1 MLTGPVY
8 DSIQAECNWIDSI
21 DRRDATAASKLLHA
35 SFSQVDAGGV
45 VVHNRATLL
54 ANVVAGRFGKIELT
68 DIKVP
73 FSAGSTNVVIS
84 TWTFH
89 EQRHRVTDVRRA
101 VAWRSTCV
109 TPSAFAPADS
119 DATLESRRRFLGRS
133 GDSAARRNGLL
144 ALSGASRLNKWI
156 RISSLSV
163 LGPRGSQLRGSR
175 LNAL

>member
-89 EQRHRVTDVRRA
+89 ERSAAALTGLIYTSASIDETHAIRSPPVLRFLALTPFRRA
-101 VAWRSTCV
+101 SLQV
-109 TPSAFAPADS
+109 
-119 DATLESRRRFLGRS
+119 S
-133 GDSAARRNGLL
+133 G
-144 ALSGASRLNKWI
+144 
-156 RISSLSV
+156 
-163 LGPRGSQLRGSR
+163 
-175 LNAL
+175 